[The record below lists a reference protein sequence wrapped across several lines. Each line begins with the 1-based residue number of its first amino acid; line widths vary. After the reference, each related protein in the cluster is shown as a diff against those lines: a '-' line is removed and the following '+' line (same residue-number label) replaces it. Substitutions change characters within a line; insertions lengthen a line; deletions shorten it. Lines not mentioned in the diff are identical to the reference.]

1 MSVETA
7 QAMATISDT
16 TTAKAEAATPSNH
29 AAAVV
34 EEGDQ
39 ETPPQPSPQKKAE
52 PNTITKFFSNSV
64 KKVGGVVADVFGF
77 SPDRCSSNKP
87 PSTNENDANEFAAA
101 SSSTSS
107 QKSSPSMETSTTKDV
122 PDKKEFATPK
132 SKVDVSQGISSTV
145 EHFPQAESPTMPW
158 KNLWSQMRAAGWVY
172 CAGDLVAWYWV
183 HPSAAKMRKR
193 DMIRD
198 CKDGVHYFSSQKAI
212 QQYAVANLG
221 WKGEDGNI
229 EFSPTLSESD
239 GRTKKR
245 SRTNAALAS
254 DDTTTSPS
262 KKSRRSSVVTTLNNN
277 ETAPTKKRSSPR
289 NKGSDDDVAKASQS
303 KSSDSSANS
312 QSSSD
317 KTYIAPPDK
326 QSTVKDKLECCQ
338 MVLHPCFKKNQLSKS
353 NSMSVVSSM
362 EDDIKDFMTKS
373 IETGRTE
380 DGMTLPSPGFMY
392 ICGGPGT
399 GKVSYSLTTSFP
411 MILFAHSTLLIT
423 SPNIIDNRGD
433 FMCR

>member
-1 MSVETA
+1 MTTTEQMSVETA

-16 TTAKAEAATPSNH
+16 TAAKAEAATPSNH

-101 SSSTSS
+101 SSSTSL
-107 QKSSPSMETSTTKDV
+107 QKSSPSMEASTTEDV
-122 PDKKEFATPK
+122 PDKKDIEFTTPK
-132 SKVDVSQGISSTV
+132 SKVDVGQGIISTV
-145 EHFPQAESPTMPW
+145 EHFPHAESPTMPW

-245 SRTNAALAS
+245 SRTNATLTS
-254 DDTTTSPS
+254 DETTSSPS
-262 KKSRRSSVVTTLNNN
+262 KKSRRSSVATTLNN
-277 ETAPTKKRSSPR
+277 ETAPIKKRSSPR

-326 QSTVKDKLECCQ
+326 QSNVKDKLECCQ

-399 GKVSYSLTTSFP
+399 GKVSWMYSISLSFQ
-411 MILFAHSTLLIT
+411 
-423 SPNIIDNRGD
+423 
-433 FMCR
+433 

>member
-7 QAMATISDT
+7 QAMATLPTDET
-16 TTAKAEAATPSNH
+16 TAAKAEAATPSNH

-52 PNTITKFFSNSV
+52 PNTITKFFSNGV
-64 KKVGGVVADVFGF
+64 KKVGGVMADVFGF
-77 SPDRCSSNKP
+77 SPDRRSSDSLP
-87 PSTNENDANEFAAA
+87 TPNENDVKEFAAA
-101 SSSTSS
+101 SSTTSS
-107 QKSSPSMETSTTKDV
+107 QKLSLSNEVSTIT
-122 PDKKEFATPK
+122 TPK
-132 SKVDVSQGISSTV
+132 SSVDVGQGISSTV

-158 KNLWSQMRAAGWVY
+158 KNLWSQMRANGWVY

-198 CKDGVHYFSSQKAI
+198 CIDGVHYFSSEKAI

-229 EFSPTLSESD
+229 EFSPTLSTTSLA
-239 GRTKKR
+239 GRAKKR
-245 SRTNAALAS
+245 SRTNATLTS
-254 DDTTTSPS
+254 DETTTSPS
-262 KKSRRSSVVTTLNNN
+262 KKPRRSSVATTLNT
-277 ETAPTKKRSSPR
+277 ETAPSKKRSSPR
-289 NKGSDDDVAKASQS
+289 NKGNDDEVAKASQS

-326 QSTVKDKLECCQ
+326 QSNVKDKLECCQ

-353 NSMSVVSSM
+353 NSLSVVSSM

-399 GKVSYSLTTSFP
+399 GKVSWLVFLDTFFS
-411 MILFAHSTLLIT
+411 MILFAHSQY
-423 SPNIIDNRGD
+423 SPHYSIHNNRQLP
-433 FMCR
+433 

>member
-1 MSVETA
+1 
-7 QAMATISDT
+7 MATFSDST
-16 TTAKAEAATPSNH
+16 AAKAEAATPSNH
-29 AAAVV
+29 AAVV

-39 ETPPQPSPQKKAE
+39 ETPPQPSSQKKAE
-52 PNTITKFFSNSV
+52 PNTITKFFSNGV
-64 KKVGGVVADVFGF
+64 KKVGGVMADVFGF
-77 SPDRCSSNKP
+77 SPDRRSSNKP
-87 PSTNENDANEFAAA
+87 PTPNENDANEFAAA
-101 SSSTSS
+101 SSATSS
-107 QKSSPSMETSTTKDV
+107 QKSSPSMEASTTKDV

-132 SKVDVSQGISSTV
+132 SSVDVGQGISSTV

-158 KNLWSQMRAAGWVY
+158 KNLWSQMRAAGWAY

-198 CKDGVHYFSSQKAI
+198 CIDGVHYFSSEKAI
-212 QQYAVANLG
+212 HQYAVANLG

-254 DDTTTSPS
+254 DETTTSPS
-262 KKSRRSSVVTTLNNN
+262 KKSRHSSVA
-277 ETAPTKKRSSPR
+277 TAPTKKRSSPR

-399 GKVSYSLTTSFP
+399 GKVSWLVFLDTSFS
-411 MILFAHSTLLIT
+411 MILFAHSQYFPYHSIH
-423 SPNIIDNRGD
+423 NNRQPL
-433 FMCR
+433 

>member
-1 MSVETA
+1 LTTTEQMSVETA

-16 TTAKAEAATPSNH
+16 TAAKAEAATPSNH

-101 SSSTSS
+101 SSTNSS
-107 QKSSPSMETSTTKDV
+107 QKSLPKEAITTEDV
-122 PDKKEFATPK
+122 PDKKDKEFTTPK
-132 SKVDVSQGISSTV
+132 SKVDVGQGISSTV

-212 QQYAVANLG
+212 QQYAVAHLG

-245 SRTNAALAS
+245 SRTNAALTS
-254 DDTTTSPS
+254 DDTTASPS

-326 QSTVKDKLECCQ
+326 QSNVKDKLECCQ

-399 GKVSYSLTTSFP
+399 GKVSYSLSSFFSS
-411 MILFAHSTLLIT
+411 MV
-423 SPNIIDNRGD
+423 
-433 FMCR
+433 